1 MEGDAEIRAAGDDAG
16 GAARLDRAT
25 TFAVL
30 ADQHLDD
37 AYRLARLIVGDAAEA
52 EDATH
57 DAFVAAWR
65 GWGGL
70 RDPRRFD
77 AWFGRILVNTCRAR
91 VRRLRRRTIVDVGV
105 LEAAPDP
112 SRDPSSSMLDRAEIG
127 PAFAGL
133 SREHREVLAL
143 RYYLDLPVDQVAVRL
158 EIPVGTV
165 KSRLHYALRLLGA
178 ALESERREVDR

>member
-1 MEGDAEIRAAGDDAG
+1 MDGDLEI
-16 GAARLDRAT
+16 GATDETTGSASRLDRAT
-25 TFAVL
+25 AFAAL
-30 ADQHLDD
+30 AEHHLDE

-70 RDPRRFD
+70 RDPLRFD
-77 AWFGRILVNTCRAR
+77 AWFGRILINTCRGRAR
-91 VRRLRRRTIVDVGV
+91 RMRRRTIVDVGV
-105 LEAAPDP
+105 LETLPDR
-112 SRDPSSSMLDRAEIG
+112 SGDPGASFLDQAEIG

-133 SREHREVLAL
+133 SLEHREVLAL
-143 RYYLDLPVDQVAVRL
+143 RYYLDLPVDQIAGRL
-158 EIPVGTV
+158 GIPVGTA
-165 KSRLHYALRLLGA
+165 KSRLHYALRLLAA